1 MIKPPIEIAASIF
14 GAPMIETVP
23 LLKNS
28 KTQEKVAKPTSKA
41 NPNQDEA
48 DLPHDDIQISE
59 YRSAEELA
67 ALREEWDRLVELS
80 IEPNLFLEPQFLL
93 PALTCFAS
101 NDTRVL
107 VATAARRVWPAGP
120 RVICGIMPISC
131 VTGLEGK
138 LGRGAKLWLHDQ
150 SFLGHPLLR
159 RDAALPTFRAMLKH
173 LGDAGFR
180 SLNLQT
186 VPGDGPFQH
195 LLAEHLQTSESA
207 FFVRDIHHRAVYR
220 PAASTED
227 YFARWPRSKRQSLN
241 RLTRRLDE
249 MGTVQT
255 RIPQNT
261 AEATIW
267 IEQFLEMEAHGWK
280 GEMGTALACNKNSR
294 TFVQQVLTE
303 SFAKGKAMLLS
314 LELDGRPVAM
324 KCNLLSGDG
333 GFAFKIAFDPCLH
346 RYSPGCLLEKI
357 NIECLSSLPQVRW
370 MDSCAQPNH
379 PMIDSLWTDRRIL
392 QTITIGTQKR
402 GSSLSI
408 ALLPLARWLQRL
420 RKK

>member
-1 MIKPPIEIAASIF
+1 MITPPCEDAVSMF
-14 GAPMIETVP
+14 GAPVIDTST
-23 LLKNS
+23 LTKNPNT
-28 KTQEKVAKPTSKA
+28 KAKAAKPTTKA

-48 DLPHDDIQISE
+48 DLPHDDIQITE
-59 YRSAEELA
+59 YTSAEELA
-67 ALREEWDRLVELS
+67 TLREGWERLVELC
-80 IEPNLFLEPQFLL
+80 IEPNVFLEPQFLL
-93 PALTCFAS
+93 PAFACFAS
-101 NDTRVL
+101 EDTRVL

-120 RVICGIMPISC
+120 RVVCGIMPISR

-159 RDAALPTFRAMLKH
+159 RDAALPTFRAMLAH
-173 LGDAGFR
+173 LGNKGFR

-195 LLAEHLQTSESA
+195 LLAEHLQTSESP

-220 PAASTED
+220 PAASTDD

-255 RIPQNT
+255 RIPQN
-261 AEATIW
+261 ASEASVW
-267 IEQFLEMEAHGWK
+267 IEQFLEMEANGWK
-280 GEMGTALACNKNSR
+280 GELGTALACNQDSR
-294 TFVQQVLTE
+294 TFVQLVLTE
-303 SFAKGKAMLLS
+303 AFAKGKAMMLS

-346 RYSPGCLLEKI
+346 RYSPGCLLEKV
-357 NIECLSSLPQVRW
+357 NIECLSALPQVRW

-392 QTITIGTQKR
+392 QTITVSTQQR

-420 RKK
+420 RKT